1 VTYGRAATSVAAALA
16 ADRLLGEPL
25 KAVHP
30 TVLMGRAISLYER
43 CALALYLGSPNDA
56 RRMRLAGL
64 LLAAALPA
72 LAFVSARAIL
82 RALPAGLRW
91 PVEVALLWTTI
102 SMRGLADAALAVGRE
117 LERGD
122 VGAARVRAGE
132 IVGRDTG
139 RLSEG
144 EVARAAVESVA
155 ENASDGVV
163 APMLYG
169 LLFGAPGALAY
180 KAINTLDSM
189 VGHPHPPHRDLGRAS
204 ARLDDLANLLPAR
217 LTALTAAST
226 SGNFAHTWKIARL
239 HGPLTKS
246 PNAGWSESA
255 FAGALGVA
263 LGGANSYG
271 GVVRVGPTLG
281 VGRTPEAGDIM
292 RAIRLMHRVC
302 VLLAVLPL
310 VPLAAA
316 FAARSLSRRG

>member
-1 VTYGRAATSVAAALA
+1 MTYGRAATAVAAALT
-16 ADRLLGEPL
+16 ADRLLGEPPT
-25 KAVHP
+25 AVHP

-43 CALALYLGSPNDA
+43 RALALYPGSPNDA
-56 RRMRLAGL
+56 RRLGLAGL
-64 LLAAALPA
+64 LLAAMLPA
-72 LAFVSARAIL
+72 LALVSARAIL
-82 RALPAGLRW
+82 RAFPAGLRW

-122 VGAARVRAGE
+122 LGAARVRAGE

-144 EVARAAVESVA
+144 ELARAAVESVA

-217 LTALTAAST
+217 LTALTAASA

-281 VGRTPEAGDIM
+281 VGRTPEAGDIV

-302 VLLAVLPL
+302 VLLAALPL